1 MLQPMP
7 EQVMMLFRPVGQAE
21 FELIRTSG
29 FSRFPPRLPQQP
41 IFYPVF
47 SQQYATQIA
56 RDWNTKDES
65 SSFVGYVLRFKVR
78 TDFLDD
84 YQIHT
89 VGTSD
94 HREYWIPAADL
105 EKFNASIVGA
115 IEVIAEFRREE

>member
-1 MLQPMP
+1 
-7 EQVMMLFRPVGQAE
+7 
-21 FELIRTSG
+21 
-29 FSRFPPRLPQQP
+29 
-41 IFYPVF
+41 
-47 SQQYATQIA
+47 
-56 RDWNTKDES
+56 
-65 SSFVGYVLRFKVR
+65 VR